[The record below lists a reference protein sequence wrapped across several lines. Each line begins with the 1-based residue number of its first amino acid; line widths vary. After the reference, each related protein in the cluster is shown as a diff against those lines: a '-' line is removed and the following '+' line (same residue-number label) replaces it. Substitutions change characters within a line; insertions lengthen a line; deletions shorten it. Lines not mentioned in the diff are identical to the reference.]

1 MEPQLSTLVIIPAYN
16 EGRRIG
22 SVIKEIKEHYPFFE
36 VLVIDDGSGDD
47 TREKAI
53 AGGARVISH
62 PFNLGYGIALQTGY
76 KYALEKEYNE
86 MVQMDADGQHAP
98 SYLMDLLNVVRNG
111 EADVAIG
118 SRFLEPERSGSG
130 PSLYRAPL
138 IKRLGMR
145 LFGMIASSL
154 IGQKVTD
161 PTSGNQALNRK
172 ALQWVSSDKFPYDY
186 PDADVIIMLHRAGL
200 RMKEVP
206 VRMFQNLD
214 KKSMHSGWKPFYY
227 VFKMFLSIFVTLLR
241 K

>member
-1 MEPQLSTLVIIPAYN
+1 MGLHTSTLVIIPAYN
-16 EGRRIG
+16 EGRRIA
-22 SVIKEIKEHYPFFE
+22 SVIKEIKERYPFWQ
-36 VLVIDDGSGDD
+36 VLVIDDGSRDD

-53 AGGARVISH
+53 ESGARVISH
-62 PFNLGYGIALQTGY
+62 PFNLGYGTALQTGY
-76 KYALEKEYNE
+76 KYALEKGYDELL
-86 MVQMDADGQHAP
+86 QMDADGQHDP
-98 SYLMDLLNVVRNG
+98 SYLMDLLSVVRKG

-118 SRFLEPERSGSG
+118 SRFLERGRSGPG
-130 PSLYRAPL
+130 PSLYRAPF
-138 IKRLGMR
+138 IKKLGMG

-200 RMKEVP
+200 HMKEVP
-206 VRMFQNLD
+206 VRMVQNQD